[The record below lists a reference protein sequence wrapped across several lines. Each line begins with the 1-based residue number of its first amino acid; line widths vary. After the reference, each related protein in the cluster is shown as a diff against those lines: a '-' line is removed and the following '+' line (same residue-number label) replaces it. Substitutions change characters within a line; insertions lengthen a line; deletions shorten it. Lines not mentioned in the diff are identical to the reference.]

1 MLVVILVIIGLRLVW
16 VLLVMGVS
24 IASLFS
30 NLSRSVM
37 ATIHQHT
44 VYHPNISKSS
54 TNPN

>member
-1 MLVVILVIIGLRLVW
+1 MLVVILVIIDLIRVW

-30 NLSRSVM
+30 TLSISVM

>member
-30 NLSRSVM
+30 TLSRSVM
-37 ATIHQHT
+37 ATIHQHN